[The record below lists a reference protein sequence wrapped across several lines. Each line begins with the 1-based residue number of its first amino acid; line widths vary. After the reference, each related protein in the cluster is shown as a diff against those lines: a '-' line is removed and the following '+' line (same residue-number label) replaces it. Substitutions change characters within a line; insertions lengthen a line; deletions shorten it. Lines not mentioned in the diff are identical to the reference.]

1 MTLTMNEAFKLRN
14 DLKKLI
20 SHNNALMNAFS
31 VTVDAD
37 ESVDDAF
44 TAFDGVSFDKMYNMQ
59 FVAMNTLSELNT
71 KIDEANVAIR
81 PTLNRIETAKSIL
94 ALNDMVLESIR
105 SFRKTRTEVNPV
117 TGVSTK
123 VQQIMLL
130 SNPPAYLEHD
140 KQLKQQIHKMEVEVA
155 KQNSLISFDFEID
168 DTIYEKIMG

>member
-1 MTLTMNEAFKLRN
+1 MIMTLTMNEAFKLRN

-81 PTLNRIETAKSIL
+81 PTLNRSE
-94 ALNDMVLESIR
+94 
-105 SFRKTRTEVNPV
+105 
-117 TGVSTK
+117 
-123 VQQIMLL
+123 
-130 SNPPAYLEHD
+130 EHTSELQSPD
-140 KQLKQQIHKMEVEVA
+140 HLVCR
-155 KQNSLISFDFEID
+155 
-168 DTIYEKIMG
+168 